1 MCSLWHKVS
10 TLGSPQL
17 ADGLVWRAKGSF
29 IHMSG
34 TLAGM
39 SGRLNSAGTVN
50 LSTYTWS
57 FQDGLS
63 QGSRT
68 SSMAGFPQ
76 SKCSKRQEVEVY
88 IHLEQHSVTSI
99 IVNRSSSPGAHL
111 VQRKCH
117 RPDLSIE
124 RTEKNLQPFCNEPPR
139 VSPQTLSERT
149 RFHPLP
155 QQMLTGCPLLSTGC
169 RAGF

>member
-1 MCSLWHKVS
+1 MESERQLHSHVWHLGRDVWEAKLSWDCQFEHLHMVFPGWLVS
-10 TLGSPQL
+10 GKSNIFHGWLPT
-17 ADGLVWRAKGSF
+17 
-29 IHMSG
+29 
-34 TLAGM
+34 
-39 SGRLNSAGTVN
+39 
-50 LSTYTWS
+50 
-57 FQDGLS
+57 
-63 QGSRT
+63 
-68 SSMAGFPQ
+68 

-111 VQRKCH
+111 VQGKCH

-149 RFHPLP
+149 RLHPLP
-155 QQMLTGCPLLSTGC
+155 QQMLTGWPLLSTGC